1 MGELRKLWGHLL
13 YGAFNAMALAFFFG
27 GVIALFFGEGA
38 YSPGWFY
45 ACAVLFYLAGLEAR
59 HQHTGK

>member
-1 MGELRKLWGHLL
+1 MLERLGSLL
-13 YGAFNAMALAFFFG
+13 YWVCSAVALALYLG

-59 HQHTGK
+59 HQHAGK

>member
-1 MGELRKLWGHLL
+1 VRKQWDYVL
-13 YGAFNAMALAFFFG
+13 YRAFNAVALAFFIG

-45 ACAVLFYLAGLEAR
+45 ACAVLSYLAGRAAR